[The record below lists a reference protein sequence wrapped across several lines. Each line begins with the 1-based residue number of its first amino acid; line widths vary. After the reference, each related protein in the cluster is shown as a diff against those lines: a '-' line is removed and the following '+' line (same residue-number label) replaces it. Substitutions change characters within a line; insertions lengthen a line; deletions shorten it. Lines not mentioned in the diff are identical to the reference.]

1 MFRVI
6 KINKISIL
14 RLLLISGL
22 LVGLAFTAS
31 PPQNVQAAACSR
43 YYMVQPGDDL
53 YRIAALFWVDWMSI
67 ASVNGVT
74 SPYALRIGQTL
85 CIPTQYSWIN
95 TYSTIYPSTYVVPAG
110 AYTTY
115 PYNYYNYNYYY
126 YPYRCTRY
134 HVVQWGENLYRI
146 GLLYGVS
153 WTTLARLNNINDPN
167 AVYVGQTICIA
178 ADSYPYSYVPPTYC
192 RVTHTVQPGQTL
204 YQIASMYG
212 TTWTNLAWANNLP
225 NPNTIYAGQTLCI
238 VP

>member
-1 MFRVI
+1 MLSVI
-6 KINKISIL
+6 RKSNMSIL

-22 LVGLAFTAS
+22 LVGLAFTVF
-31 PPQNVQAAACSR
+31 PPQKVQAAACSR

-53 YRIAALFWVDWMSI
+53 YRIAALFGVDWMSI
-67 ASVNGVT
+67 ASVNGIT
-74 SPYALRIGQTL
+74 SPYALQVGQTL
-85 CIPTQYSWIN
+85 CIPSPYSWVN
-95 TYSTIYPSTYVVPAG
+95 TYSTVYPSTYVIPAG

-115 PYNYYNYNYYY
+115 PYYYYNYYY

-153 WTTLARLNNINDPN
+153 WTTLARLNNISNPN

-178 ADSYPYSYVPPTYC
+178 ADSYPYNPPTYC

-212 TTWTNLAWANNLP
+212 TTWTNLAWINNLP

-238 VP
+238 FP